1 MNCERTSECGVTK
14 VPLKLRIGRDTF
26 LDLNAPAVSS
36 CNNLEF
42 NS

>member
-1 MNCERTSECGVTK
+1 MNCERTSECDVTK